1 MVQSH
6 KLVVLYIKGS
16 LPIKLVSFPN
26 ILVHEV
32 ILQIYISMLGAMSHP
47 QLISSQLPEQNMSSL
62 LNNGNSLADDFLAH
76 EGMIST
82 VLGDCIKED
91 GAVIGD
97 KHEKG
102 PLMGW
107 GSMLEQVNI

>member
-1 MVQSH
+1 
-6 KLVVLYIKGS
+6 
-16 LPIKLVSFPN
+16 
-26 ILVHEV
+26 
-32 ILQIYISMLGAMSHP
+32 MLGAMSHP
-47 QLISSQLPEQNMSSL
+47 QLISSQLPEQNMSTL

-97 KHEKG
+97 KHEKV

-107 GSMLEQVNI
+107 GSMLEQVNVIFISLFFIFTIFSFRIIIKPTTPSSRNQLPTTTTLP

>member
-1 MVQSH
+1 
-6 KLVVLYIKGS
+6 
-16 LPIKLVSFPN
+16 
-26 ILVHEV
+26 
-32 ILQIYISMLGAMSHP
+32 MLGAMSHP
-47 QLISSQLPEQNMSSL
+47 QLISSQLPEQNMSTL

-82 VLGDCIKED
+82 VLGDCIKEE

-97 KHEKG
+97 THEKV

-107 GSMLEQVNI
+107 GSMLEQVNMELFYFIFFIFTIFFLELLSNS